1 MKYIYALII
10 VLLTS
15 ANALGSLYS
24 IRQKLHDKE
33 VMCQNWDIGQD
44 SKGIIYVANRNGL
57 VCYDGKTWQTY
68 TTNENRTIR
77 SLYISP
83 DDRIYIGSYEEFGY
97 FERNEY
103 GKLVYTSISGLFQH
117 KELKNKD
124 IWSIEQD
131 ENLIYFQSFAGYF
144 SFDTQSK
151 KIAFYPVKNMMQR
164 LYKVN
169 NQIYAVIQDEL
180 YLLEKNN
187 LTKLPTSS
195 APFQSPVRSILPY
208 EGNRLLIQ
216 TENQGFWIYDQ
227 GKYIPQSTI
236 NKTPDIIAITKLF
249 MRRTAICWQ
258 EHAVTACSVSF
269 RKVTC
274 FTNWIIGTSCSTI
287 PSCHSLKTRP
297 TISGSDWRRDF
308 HSPLSMI
315 LSLST
320 T

>member
-1 MKYIYALII
+1 
-10 VLLTS
+10 
-15 ANALGSLYS
+15 
-24 IRQKLHDKE
+24 
-33 VMCQNWDIGQD
+33 MCQNWDIGQD
-44 SKGIIYVANRNGL
+44 SKGVIYVANRNGL

-103 GKLVYTSISGLFQH
+103 GKLVYTSISSLFQH

-151 KIAFYPVKNMMQR
+151 KIAFYPMKNMMQR

-216 TENQGFWIYDQ
+216 QKIKDSGFTIK
-227 GKYIPQSTI
+227 GNTSRNRPSTRHRI
-236 NKTPDIIAITKLF
+236 SSAITKLF

-258 EHAVTACSVSF
+258 EHAVTACSVSP
-269 RKVTC
+269 RKATC
-274 FTNWIIGTSCSTI
+274 FTNWIIGTSYSTI

>member
-15 ANALGSLYS
+15 ANALAVS
-24 IRQKLHDKE
+24 IPFVRNFTNKE

-57 VCYDGKTWQTY
+57 ACYDGKTWQTY

-131 ENLIYFQSFAGYF
+131 EHLIYFQSFAGYF

-227 GKYIPQSTI
+227 GISS
-236 NKTPDIIAITKLF
+236 AITKLF

-258 EHAVTACSVSF
+258 EHAVTACSVSP

>member
-1 MKYIYALII
+1 M
-10 VLLTS
+10 
-15 ANALGSLYS
+15 
-24 IRQKLHDKE
+24 
-33 VMCQNWDIGQD
+33 
-44 SKGIIYVANRNGL
+44 
-57 VCYDGKTWQTY
+57 
-68 TTNENRTIR
+68 
-77 SLYISP
+77 
-83 DDRIYIGSYEEFGY
+83 
-97 FERNEY
+97 
-103 GKLVYTSISGLFQH
+103 FQH

-151 KIAFYPVKNMMQR
+151 KIAFYPMKNMMQR

-236 NKTPDIIAITKLF
+236 NKTPDIIGNNEALYAENGNLLAGTRSNGLL
-249 MRRTAICWQ
+249 
-258 EHAVTACSVSF
+258 
-269 RKVTC
+269 C
-274 FTNWIIGTSCSTI
+274 FTPQGNLLYKLDHQNKLQHNTV
-287 PSCHSLKTRP
+287 
-297 TISGSDWRRDF
+297 
-308 HSPLSMI
+308 
-315 LSLST
+315 LSLFKDKANNIWIGLEKGLSLAFVNDSFSFHYLKEQSIGSIFVSLYGMITST
-320 T
+320 SPPIKVYGE